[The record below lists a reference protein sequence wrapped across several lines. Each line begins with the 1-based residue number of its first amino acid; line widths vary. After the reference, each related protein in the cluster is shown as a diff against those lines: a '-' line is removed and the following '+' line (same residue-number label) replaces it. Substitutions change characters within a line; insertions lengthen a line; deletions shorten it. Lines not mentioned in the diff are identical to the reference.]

1 MKKIAYIEIDTHAE
15 IALNFMELMNDSKA
29 FSVDY
34 YFSEKIL
41 RFFGFAHNDKLP
53 ENIKKATP
61 ENLIQQLSTDNYQL
75 IIIGTVHRYF
85 NVFEKIAE
93 KFNTSIICHNLNFVK
108 ASNFDLLSSVF
119 KEDFQFRLKLLLKE
133 GLLRKSNVYQ
143 KAKNL
148 LVLDQTLKCNF
159 ILNEA
164 QHNQIKSET
173 LNEDYERSS
182 EESFTFLPIFYT
194 KFSEKPKNETY
205 TIVIPGAVSQKR
217 RDYKSVI
224 KKLKN
229 LELNFDEGEFCR
241 ACPEISGNEKFVEN
255 NLQENGSSVGTT
267 QKIQVIFLGKASGKE
282 LEMLQN
288 FEQSKS
294 ENISIKCFKE
304 KVPQDVFD
312 DYMQKA
318 DVLWCPIQQETEF
331 FSQKEIYGFT
341 KMSGNIGDAVKF
353 GKLAVFPKNYP
364 SKYSFIVPEKG
375 SLGDFLFTR
384 KDVDFS
390 EFSKEKVL
398 QELEKT
404 IFALL

>member
-1 MKKIAYIEIDTHAE
+1 LKKIAYIELDTHAE

-41 RFFGFAHNDKLP
+41 RFFGFAQNDKLP

-75 IIIGTVHRYF
+75 IIIGTAHRYF

-108 ASNFDLLSSVF
+108 ASNFDLLSSIF
-119 KEDFQFRLKLLLKE
+119 KEDFQYRLKLLLKE
-133 GLLRKSNVYQ
+133 GLLRKSKVYE

-148 LVLDQTLKCNF
+148 LVLDRGF
-159 ILNEA
+159 DSA
-164 QHNQIKSET
+164 QPDK
-173 LNEDYERSS
+173 YK
-182 EESFTFLPIFYT
+182 FLPIFYT
-194 KFSEKPKNETY
+194 KFSGKSENETY

-217 RDYKSVI
+217 RDYERVLKSI
-224 KKLKN
+224 KI
-229 LELNFDEGEFCR
+229 FHF
-241 ACPEISGNEKFVEN
+241 PFEI
-255 NLQENGSSVGTT
+255 
-267 QKIQVIFLGKASGKE
+267 IFLGKASGKE
-282 LEMLQN
+282 LEILQN
-288 FEQSKS
+288 FEQSKP
-294 ENISIKCFKE
+294 ENISIKYFTE

-353 GKLAVFPKNYP
+353 GKLAVFPENYP
-364 SKYSFIVPEKG
+364 SKYSFIIPEKG
-375 SLGDFLFTR
+375 SLEDFLFIK

>member
-1 MKKIAYIEIDTHAE
+1 MKKIAYIELDTHAE

-34 YFSEKIL
+34 YFIEKIL
-41 RFFGFAHNDKLP
+41 KTLGLQETD
-53 ENIKKATP
+53 NIKKVSA
-61 ENLIQQLSTDNYQL
+61 ENILQNLSQYQL
-75 IIIGTVHRYF
+75 PNTKYDVVLIGTVHRYF

-108 ASNFDLLSSVF
+108 ASNFDLLSSIF
-119 KEDFQFRLKLLLKE
+119 KEDFQYRLKLLLKE

-148 LVLDQTLKCNF
+148 LVLDRGF
-159 ILNEA
+159 DSA
-164 QHNQIKSET
+164 QPDK
-173 LNEDYERSS
+173 YK
-182 EESFTFLPIFYT
+182 FLPIFYT
-194 KFSEKPKNETY
+194 KFSEKSDNPIFTQ
-205 TIVIPGAVSQKR
+205 VIPGAVSQKR
-217 RDYKSVI
+217 RDYDKVI
-224 KKLKN
+224 KELKN
-229 LELNFDEGEFCR
+229 LELNFDNYEFR
-241 ACPEISGNEKFVEN
+241 RNETFVEN
-255 NLQENGSSVGTT
+255 NLQEKGSSVGTT
-267 QKIQVIFLGKASGKE
+267 QNLEIIFLGKASGKE

-288 FEQSKS
+288 FEKNKPK
-294 ENISIKCFKE
+294 NISIKYFTE
-304 KVPQDVFD
+304 KVPQNVFD

-318 DVLWCPIQQETEF
+318 DILWCPIQQETEF
-331 FSQKEIYGFT
+331 FSQKEIYGIT

-353 GKLAVFPKNYP
+353 GKLAVFPENYP
-364 SKYSFIVPEKG
+364 SKYSFIIPEKG
-375 SLGDFLFTR
+375 SLEDFLFIK

>member
-1 MKKIAYIEIDTHAE
+1 MKKIAYIELDTHAE

-41 RFFGFAHNDKLP
+41 RFFGFAQNDKLP

-108 ASNFDLLSSVF
+108 ASNFDLLSSIF
-119 KEDFQFRLKLLLKE
+119 KEDVQYRLKLLLKE
-133 GLLRKSNVYQ
+133 GLLRKSNVYK

-148 LVLDQTLKCNF
+148 LVLDRGF
-159 ILNEA
+159 DSA
-164 QHNQIKSET
+164 QPDK
-173 LNEDYERSS
+173 YK
-182 EESFTFLPIFYT
+182 FLPIFYT

-205 TIVIPGAVSQKR
+205 TIVISGAVSQKR
-217 RDYKSVI
+217 RDYEKII
-224 KKLKN
+224 KELKN
-229 LELNFDEGEFCR
+229 LELNFDNYEFR
-241 ACPEISGNEKFVEN
+241 RNETFVEN
-255 NLQENGSSVGTT
+255 NLQEKGSSVGTT
-267 QKIQVIFLGKASGKE
+267 QNLEIIFLGKASGKE

-288 FEQSKS
+288 FEQSKP
-294 ENISIKCFKE
+294 ENISIKYFTE
-304 KVPQDVFD
+304 KVPQDIFD

-318 DVLWCPIQQETEF
+318 DILWCPIQQETEF
-331 FSQKEIYGFT
+331 FSQKEIYGVT
-341 KMSGNIGDAVKF
+341 KMSGNIGDAIKY
-353 GKLAVFPKNYP
+353 GKLAVFPENYP
-364 SKYSFIVPEKG
+364 SKYSFIIPEKG
-375 SLGDFLFTR
+375 SLGDFLFTK

>member
-1 MKKIAYIEIDTHAE
+1 MKKIAYIELDTHAE
-15 IALNFMELMNDSKA
+15 IALNFMELMNDSKV

-41 RFFGFAHNDKLP
+41 KTLGLQET
-53 ENIKKATP
+53 ENIKKVTP

-85 NVFEKIAE
+85 NVFEKVAE
-93 KFNTSIICHNLNFVK
+93 QFNTSIICHNLNFVK
-108 ASNFDLLSSVF
+108 VSNFDLLSSIF

-148 LVLDQTLKCNF
+148 LVLDRGF
-159 ILNEA
+159 DSA
-164 QHNQIKSET
+164 QPDK
-173 LNEDYERSS
+173 YK
-182 EESFTFLPIFYT
+182 FLPIFYT
-194 KFSEKPKNETY
+194 KFSGKSENETY

-229 LELNFDEGEFCR
+229 LELNFEESELR
-241 ACPEISGNEKFVEN
+241 RSETFVEN
-255 NLQENGSSVGTT
+255 NLQERGSSVGTT
-267 QKIQVIFLGKASGKE
+267 QKIQVIFLGKAQGKE
-282 LEMLQN
+282 LEMLQD
-288 FEQSKS
+288 FDSS
-294 ENISIKCFKE
+294 TSLRMTNISIKYFTE

-331 FSQKEIYGFT
+331 FSQKEIYGIT

-353 GKLAVFPKNYP
+353 GKSAIFPENYP
-364 SKYSFIVPEKG
+364 SKYSFIIPEKG
-375 SLGDFLFTR
+375 SLGDFLFTK

>member
-1 MKKIAYIEIDTHAE
+1 MKHLNNEFRKLKKIAYIELDTHAE
-15 IALNFMELMNDSKA
+15 IALNFMELMNDSKV

-41 RFFGFAHNDKLP
+41 RFFGFAQNDKLP

-61 ENLIQQLSTDNYQL
+61 ENLIQQLSTANYQL

-108 ASNFDLLSSVF
+108 ASNFDLLSSIF
-119 KEDFQFRLKLLLKE
+119 KEDFQYRLKLLLKE
-133 GLLRKSNVYQ
+133 GLLRKSNVYK

-148 LVLDQTLKCNF
+148 LVLDQTLKCNV

-164 QHNQIKSET
+164 QRN
-173 LNEDYERSS
+173 

-194 KFSEKPKNETY
+194 KFSGKSENETY

-217 RDYKSVI
+217 RDYNKVI
-224 KKLKN
+224 KELKN
-229 LELNFDEGEFCR
+229 LELNFDNYEFR
-241 ACPEISGNEKFVEN
+241 RNETFVEN
-255 NLQENGSSVGTT
+255 TLSEKGSSLGTT
-267 QKIQVIFLGKASGKE
+267 QNLEIIFLGKAQGKE

-288 FEQSKS
+288 FEQNKP
-294 ENISIKCFKE
+294 ENISIKYFKE

-331 FSQKEIYGFT
+331 FSQKEIYGIT

-353 GKLAVFPKNYP
+353 GKLAVFPEDYP
-364 SKYSFIVPEKG
+364 SKYSFIIPEKG
-375 SLGDFLFTR
+375 SLGDFLFTK

>member
-1 MKKIAYIEIDTHAE
+1 MKKIAYIELDTHAE

-41 RFFGFAHNDKLP
+41 KTLGLQET

-108 ASNFDLLSSVF
+108 ASNFDLLSSIF
-119 KEDFQFRLKLLLKE
+119 KEDFQYRLKLLLKE
-133 GLLRKSNVYQ
+133 GLLKKSKVYQ
-143 KAKNL
+143 KSKNL
-148 LVLDQTLKCNF
+148 LVLDQGF
-159 ILNEA
+159 DSA
-164 QHNQIKSET
+164 QPDK
-173 LNEDYERSS
+173 YK
-182 EESFTFLPIFYT
+182 FLPIFFN

-205 TIVIPGAVSQKR
+205 TIVVPGEVSQKR

-229 LELNFDEGEFCR
+229 LELNIEESELR
-241 ACPEISGNEKFVEN
+241 RSETFVEN
-255 NLQENGSSVGTT
+255 NLQEKGSSVGTT
-267 QKIQVIFLGKASGKE
+267 QNLEIIFLGKASGKE
-282 LEMLQN
+282 LEMLQD
-288 FEQSKS
+288 FEQSKP
-294 ENISIKCFKE
+294 ENISIKYFTE
-304 KVPQDVFD
+304 KVPQNVFD

-318 DVLWCPIQQETEF
+318 DILWCPIQQETEF

-353 GKLAVFPKNYP
+353 GKSAIFPENYP
-364 SKYSFIVPEKG
+364 SKYSFIIPEKG
-375 SLGDFLFTR
+375 SLGDFLFIK

>member
-1 MKKIAYIEIDTHAE
+1 MKKIAYIELDTHAE
-15 IALNFMELMNDSKA
+15 IVLNFMELMNDSKA

-41 RFFGFAHNDKLP
+41 KTLGLQET
-53 ENIKKATP
+53 ENKIKSNHQTIFK
-61 ENLIQQLSTDNYQL
+61 QLQTKNYDL

-108 ASNFDLLSSVF
+108 ASNFDLLSSIF
-119 KEDFQFRLKLLLKE
+119 KEDYQFRLKLLLKE
-133 GLLRKSNVYQ
+133 GLLRKSNVYK

-148 LVLDQTLKCNF
+148 LVLDQGFENF
-159 ILNEA
+159 VRKPLVYA
-164 QHNQIKSET
+164 QSDK
-173 LNEDYERSS
+173 YK
-182 EESFTFLPIFYT
+182 FLPIFYT
-194 KFSEKPKNETY
+194 KFSEKPNNPIF

-217 RDYKSVI
+217 RDYERVLKSI
-224 KKLKN
+224 KIFHFP
-229 LELNFDEGEFCR
+229 LE
-241 ACPEISGNEKFVEN
+241 I
-255 NLQENGSSVGTT
+255 
-267 QKIQVIFLGKASGKE
+267 IFLGKAQGKE

-288 FEQSKS
+288 FEQSKP
-294 ENISIKCFKE
+294 ENISIKYFTE

-318 DVLWCPIQQETEF
+318 DILWCPIQQETEF

-341 KMSGNIGDAVKF
+341 KMSGNIGDAIKY
-353 GKLAVFPKNYP
+353 GKSAIFPENYP
-364 SKYSFIVPEKG
+364 SKYSFIIPEKG
-375 SLGDFLFTR
+375 SLEDFLFTK

>member
-1 MKKIAYIEIDTHAE
+1 MKKIACIELDTHAE

-41 RFFGFAHNDKLP
+41 RFFGFAQNDKLP
-53 ENIKKATP
+53 ENINKATP

-108 ASNFDLLSSVF
+108 ASNFHLLSSIF
-119 KEDFQFRLKLLLKE
+119 KEDFKYRLKLLLKE

-148 LVLDQTLKCNF
+148 LVLDRGFENVVRKPLVY
-159 ILNEA
+159 A
-164 QHNQIKSET
+164 QPDK
-173 LNEDYERSS
+173 YK
-182 EESFTFLPIFYT
+182 FLPIFYT
-194 KFSEKPKNETY
+194 KFLEKPKNETY

-217 RDYKSVI
+217 RDYERVLKSI
-224 KKLKN
+224 KIFHFP
-229 LELNFDEGEFCR
+229 LE
-241 ACPEISGNEKFVEN
+241 I
-255 NLQENGSSVGTT
+255 
-267 QKIQVIFLGKASGKE
+267 IFLGKAQGKE

-288 FEQSKS
+288 FEQSKP
-294 ENISIKCFKE
+294 ENISIKYFKE

-353 GKLAVFPKNYP
+353 GKLAVFPENYP
-364 SKYSFIVPEKG
+364 SKYSFIIPEKG
-375 SLGDFLFTR
+375 SLGDFLFTK

>member
-1 MKKIAYIEIDTHAE
+1 MKKIAYIELDTHAE

-41 RFFGFAHNDKLP
+41 RFFGFAQNDKLP

-108 ASNFDLLSSVF
+108 ASNLGLLSSVF
-119 KEDFQFRLKLLLKE
+119 KEDYQYRLKLLLKE
-133 GLLRKSNVYQ
+133 GLLRKSNVYK

-148 LVLDQTLKCNF
+148 LVLDQTLKCNV

-217 RDYKSVI
+217 RDYEKVLNQI
-224 KKLKN
+224 KRFTKN
-229 LELNFDEGEFCR
+229 SHYQF
-241 ACPEISGNEKFVEN
+241 
-255 NLQENGSSVGTT
+255 
-267 QKIQVIFLGKASGKE
+267 IFLGKASGKE

-288 FEQSKS
+288 FEQNKP
-294 ENISIKCFKE
+294 ENISIKYFTE
-304 KVPQDVFD
+304 KVPQNIFD

-318 DVLWCPIQQETEF
+318 NILWCPIQQETEF
-331 FSQKEIYGFT
+331 FSQKEIYGVT
-341 KMSGNIGDAVKF
+341 KMSGNIGDAIKYR
-353 GKLAVFPKNYP
+353 KLAIFPENYP
-364 SKYSFIVPEKG
+364 SKYAFIIPEIDNIEAQLYTQQKH
-375 SLGDFLFTR
+375 LEYDFQ
-384 KDVDFS
+384 
-390 EFSKEKVL
+390 ENFSKEKVL
-398 QELEKT
+398 KQLEKT

>member
-1 MKKIAYIEIDTHAE
+1 MKKIAYIELDTHAE
-15 IALNFMELMNDSKA
+15 IALNFMELMNDSKV

-41 RFFGFAHNDKLP
+41 RFFGFAQNDKLP
-53 ENIKKATP
+53 ENIKKATL

-93 KFNTSIICHNLNFVK
+93 KFNTSIISHNLNFVK
-108 ASNFDLLSSVF
+108 ASSFDLLSSIF
-119 KEDFQFRLKLLLKE
+119 KEDFKYRLKLLLKE

-148 LVLDQTLKCNF
+148 LVLDRGF
-159 ILNEA
+159 DSA
-164 QHNQIKSET
+164 QPDK
-173 LNEDYERSS
+173 YK
-182 EESFTFLPIFYT
+182 FLPIFYT

-205 TIVIPGAVSQKR
+205 TIIIPGAVSQKR
-217 RDYKSVI
+217 RDYEGVLKSI
-224 KKLKN
+224 KIFHFP
-229 LELNFDEGEFCR
+229 LE
-241 ACPEISGNEKFVEN
+241 I
-255 NLQENGSSVGTT
+255 
-267 QKIQVIFLGKASGKE
+267 IFLGKAQGKE
-282 LEMLQN
+282 LEILQN
-288 FEQSKS
+288 FEQSKP
-294 ENISIKCFKE
+294 ENISIKYFRE

-331 FSQKEIYGFT
+331 FSQKEIYGVT

-353 GKLAVFPKNYP
+353 GKLAVFPEDYP
-364 SKYSFIVPEKG
+364 SKYSFIIPEKG
-375 SLGDFLFTR
+375 SLGDFLFTK

>member
-1 MKKIAYIEIDTHAE
+1 MKKIAYIELDTHAE
-15 IALNFMELMNDSKA
+15 IALNFMELMNDSNA

-41 RFFGFAHNDKLP
+41 RFFGFAQNDKLP
-53 ENIKKATP
+53 ENIKKVTP

-75 IIIGTVHRYF
+75 IIIGTAHRYF

-93 KFNTSIICHNLNFVK
+93 KFNTSIICHNLDFVK
-108 ASNFDLLSSVF
+108 ASNFDLLSSIF
-119 KEDFQFRLKLLLKE
+119 KEDFQYRLKLLLKE
-133 GLLRKSNVYQ
+133 GLLKKSKVYQ
-143 KAKNL
+143 KSKNL
-148 LVLDQTLKCNF
+148 LVLDQGF
-159 ILNEA
+159 DSA
-164 QHNQIKSET
+164 QPDK
-173 LNEDYERSS
+173 YK
-182 EESFTFLPIFYT
+182 FLPIFYT

-205 TIVIPGAVSQKR
+205 TIVVPGEVSQKR

-229 LELNFDEGEFCR
+229 LELNIEESELR
-241 ACPEISGNEKFVEN
+241 RSETFVEN
-255 NLQENGSSVGTT
+255 NLQEKGSSVGTT
-267 QKIQVIFLGKASGKE
+267 QNLEIIFLGKASGKE
-282 LEMLQN
+282 LEMLQD
-288 FEQSKS
+288 FEQSKP
-294 ENISIKCFKE
+294 ENISIKYFTE

-353 GKLAVFPKNYP
+353 GKLAVFPENYT
-364 SKYSFIVPEKG
+364 SKYSFIIPEKG
-375 SLGDFLFTR
+375 SLGDFLFTK

>member
-1 MKKIAYIEIDTHAE
+1 MKKIAYIELDTHAE
-15 IALNFMELMNDSKA
+15 IALNFMELMNDSKV

-41 RFFGFAHNDKLP
+41 RFFGFAQNDKLP
-53 ENIKKATP
+53 ENIKKVTP

-108 ASNFDLLSSVF
+108 ASNFDLLSSIF
-119 KEDFQFRLKLLLKE
+119 KEDFKYRLKLLLKE
-133 GLLRKSNVYQ
+133 GLLKKSKVYE

-148 LVLDQTLKCNF
+148 LVLDESLT
-159 ILNEA
+159 NE
-164 QHNQIKSET
+164 NYKT
-173 LNEDYERSS
+173 
-182 EESFTFLPIFYT
+182 LPIF
-194 KFSEKPKNETY
+194 FSLNYEKPRKSIIR
-205 TIVIPGAVSQKR
+205 IVIPGAVSQKR
-217 RDYKSVI
+217 RDYERVLKSI
-224 KKLKN
+224 K
-229 LELNFDEGEFCR
+229 NFRF
-241 ACPEISGNEKFVEN
+241 PSEI
-255 NLQENGSSVGTT
+255 
-267 QKIQVIFLGKASGKE
+267 IFLGKASGKE
-282 LEMLQN
+282 LEMLQD
-288 FEQSKS
+288 FEQNKP
-294 ENISIKCFKE
+294 ENISIKYFTE
-304 KVPQDVFD
+304 KVPQYVFD
-312 DYMQKA
+312 DFMQKA
-318 DVLWCPIQQETEF
+318 DILWCPIQQETEF

-353 GKLAVFPKNYP
+353 GKLAVFPENYP
-364 SKYSFIVPEKG
+364 SKYSFIIPEKG
-375 SLGDFLFTR
+375 SLGDFLFTK

>member
-1 MKKIAYIEIDTHAE
+1 MKKIAYIELDTHAE
-15 IALNFMELMNDSKA
+15 IALNFMELIQDSKA

-41 RFFGFAHNDKLP
+41 RFFGFAQNDKLP

-85 NVFEKIAE
+85 NVFEEVAE

-133 GLLRKSNVYQ
+133 GLLRKSKVYE

-148 LVLDQTLKCNF
+148 LVLDRGF
-159 ILNEA
+159 DSA
-164 QHNQIKSET
+164 QPDK
-173 LNEDYERSS
+173 YK
-182 EESFTFLPIFYT
+182 FLPIFYT
-194 KFSEKPKNETY
+194 KFLEKPKNETY

-217 RDYKSVI
+217 RDYEKVLKSII
-224 KKLKN
+224 K
-229 LELNFDEGEFCR
+229 FHF
-241 ACPEISGNEKFVEN
+241 PFEI
-255 NLQENGSSVGTT
+255 
-267 QKIQVIFLGKASGKE
+267 IFLGKASGKE
-282 LEMLQN
+282 LEMLQD
-288 FEQSKS
+288 FEQSKP
-294 ENISIKCFKE
+294 ENISIKYFKE

-318 DVLWCPIQQETEF
+318 DVLWCSIQQETEF
-331 FSQKEIYGFT
+331 FSQKEIYGIT

-353 GKLAVFPKNYP
+353 GKLAVFPEDYP
-364 SKYSFIVPEKG
+364 SKYSFIIPEKG
-375 SLGDFLFTR
+375 SLGDFLFTK

>member
-1 MKKIAYIEIDTHAE
+1 MKKIAYIELDTHAE
-15 IALNFMELMNDSKA
+15 IALNFMELMNDSKV

-41 RFFGFAHNDKLP
+41 RFFGFAQNDKLP
-53 ENIKKATP
+53 ENIKNATP

-85 NVFEKIAE
+85 NVFEKVAE

-108 ASNFDLLSSVF
+108 VANFDLLSSIF
-119 KEDFQFRLKLLLKE
+119 KEDYQFRLKLLLKE
-133 GLLRKSNVYQ
+133 GLLRKSNVYK

-148 LVLDQTLKCNF
+148 LVLDRGF
-159 ILNEA
+159 DSA
-164 QHNQIKSET
+164 QPDK
-173 LNEDYERSS
+173 YK
-182 EESFTFLPIFYT
+182 FLPIFYT
-194 KFSEKPKNETY
+194 KFSENSDNPIF

-217 RDYKSVI
+217 RDYERVLKSI
-224 KKLKN
+224 K
-229 LELNFDEGEFCR
+229 NFRF
-241 ACPEISGNEKFVEN
+241 PSEI
-255 NLQENGSSVGTT
+255 
-267 QKIQVIFLGKASGKE
+267 IFLGKASGKE

-288 FEQSKS
+288 FEQNKP
-294 ENISIKCFKE
+294 ENISIKYFTE

-353 GKLAVFPKNYP
+353 GKLAVFPENYP
-364 SKYSFIVPEKG
+364 SKYSFIIPEKG
-375 SLGDFLFTR
+375 SLGDFLFTK

>member
-1 MKKIAYIEIDTHAE
+1 MKKIAYIELDTHAE
-15 IALNFMELMNDSKA
+15 IALNFMELMNDSTS

-34 YFSEKIL
+34 YFSKKIL
-41 RFFGFAHNDKLP
+41 RFFGYIQNDKLP

-108 ASNFDLLSSVF
+108 ASNFDLLSSIF
-119 KEDFQFRLKLLLKE
+119 KEDFQYRLKLLLKE
-133 GLLRKSNVYQ
+133 GLLRKSNVYK

-148 LVLDQTLKCNF
+148 LVLDANLANNNYKN
-159 ILNEA
+159 
-164 QHNQIKSET
+164 
-173 LNEDYERSS
+173 
-182 EESFTFLPIFYT
+182 LPIFYT

-217 RDYKSVI
+217 RDYEGILKSI
-224 KKLKN
+224 KIFHFL
-229 LELNFDEGEFCR
+229 F
-241 ACPEISGNEKFVEN
+241 EI
-255 NLQENGSSVGTT
+255 
-267 QKIQVIFLGKASGKE
+267 IFLGKAQGKE
-282 LEMLQN
+282 LEMLQD
-288 FEQSKS
+288 FEQTKP
-294 ENISIKCFKE
+294 ENISIKYFTE
-304 KVPQDVFD
+304 KVPQDIFD

-353 GKLAVFPKNYP
+353 GKLAVFPEDYP
-364 SKYSFIVPEKG
+364 SNYSFIIPEKG
-375 SLGDFLFTR
+375 SLGDFLFIK

>member
-1 MKKIAYIEIDTHAE
+1 MKKIAYIELDTHAE
-15 IALNFMELMNDSKA
+15 IALNFMELMNDSKE
-29 FSVDY
+29 FSMDY

-41 RFFGFAHNDKLP
+41 RFFGFAQNDKLP
-53 ENIKKATP
+53 ENIKKVTP
-61 ENLIQQLSTDNYQL
+61 ENLFQQLSKVNYDL
-75 IIIGTVHRYF
+75 VIIGTVHRYF

-119 KEDFQFRLKLLLKE
+119 KEDYQYRLKLLLKE
-133 GLLRKSNVYQ
+133 GLLRKSEVYQ

-148 LVLDQTLKCNF
+148 LVLDQTLKCNV

-194 KFSEKPKNETY
+194 KFLEKPKNETY
-205 TIVIPGAVSQKR
+205 TIVVPGEVSQKR
-217 RDYKSVI
+217 RDYFELII
-224 KKLKN
+224 KLFNQHLEKN
-229 LELNFDEGEFCR
+229 
-241 ACPEISGNEKFVEN
+241 I
-255 NLQENGSSVGTT
+255 NL
-267 QKIQVIFLGKASGKE
+267 ILLGKARGKE
-282 LEMLQN
+282 LFFVKDVE
-288 FEQSKS
+288 EQLF
-294 ENISIKCFKE
+294 ENISIKYFTE

-318 DVLWCPIQQETEF
+318 DVLWCPIQQETQF
-331 FSQKEIYGFT
+331 LSQKELYGIT
-341 KMSGNIGDAVKF
+341 KMSGNIGDAIKF
-353 GKLAVFPKNYP
+353 GKLAIFPENYP
-364 SKYSFIVPEKG
+364 SKYSFIIPEKG
-375 SLGDFLFTR
+375 SLGDFLFTK

>member
-1 MKKIAYIEIDTHAE
+1 MKKIAYIELDTHAE
-15 IALNFMELMNDSKA
+15 IALNFMELMNDSKEL
-29 FSVDY
+29 SVDY

-41 RFFGFAHNDKLP
+41 RFLGFAQNDKLP

-85 NVFEKIAE
+85 NIFEKVAE

-119 KEDFQFRLKLLLKE
+119 KEDFKYRLKLLLKE
-133 GLLRKSNVYQ
+133 GLLRKSNVYK

-148 LVLDQTLKCNF
+148 LVLDENLT
-159 ILNEA
+159 NE
-164 QHNQIKSET
+164 NYKT
-173 LNEDYERSS
+173 
-182 EESFTFLPIFYT
+182 LPIFYT
-194 KFSEKPKNETY
+194 KFSQKSENEIF

-229 LELNFDEGEFCR
+229 LELNFEESELR
-241 ACPEISGNEKFVEN
+241 RSETFVEN
-255 NLQENGSSVGTT
+255 TLSERGSSVGTT
-267 QKIQVIFLGKASGKE
+267 QNLEIIFLGKASGKE

-288 FEQSKS
+288 FEKNKPK
-294 ENISIKCFKE
+294 NISIKYFTE
-304 KVPQDVFD
+304 KVPQNVFD

-318 DVLWCPIQQETEF
+318 DILWCPIQQETEF
-331 FSQKEIYGFT
+331 FSQKEIYGVT
-341 KMSGNIGDAVKF
+341 KMSGNIGDAIKY
-353 GKLAVFPKNYP
+353 GKLAIFPENYP
-364 SKYSFIVPEKG
+364 SKYAFIIPEIHNIEAQLYTQQKH
-375 SLGDFLFTR
+375 LEYDFQ
-384 KDVDFS
+384 
-390 EFSKEKVL
+390 ENFSKEKVL
-398 QELEKT
+398 KQLEKT

>member
-1 MKKIAYIEIDTHAE
+1 MKKIAYIELDTHAE
-15 IALNFMELMNDSKA
+15 IALNFMELMNDSKE

-41 RFFGFAHNDKLP
+41 RFFGYTQNDKLP

-61 ENLIQQLSTDNYQL
+61 ENLIQQLSTTNYQL

-108 ASNFDLLSSVF
+108 ASNLDLLSSIF
-119 KEDFQFRLKLLLKE
+119 KEDVQFRLKLLLKE
-133 GLLRKSNVYQ
+133 GLLRKSNVYK

-148 LVLDQTLKCNF
+148 LVLDQNLAKGNYKT
-159 ILNEA
+159 
-164 QHNQIKSET
+164 
-173 LNEDYERSS
+173 
-182 EESFTFLPIFYT
+182 LPIFYI
-194 KFSEKPKNETY
+194 KFSENLDNPIF

-217 RDYKSVI
+217 RDYERVLKSI
-224 KKLKN
+224 K
-229 LELNFDEGEFCR
+229 NFRF
-241 ACPEISGNEKFVEN
+241 PFEI
-255 NLQENGSSVGTT
+255 
-267 QKIQVIFLGKASGKE
+267 IFLGKASGKE
-282 LEMLQN
+282 LEMLQD
-288 FEQSKS
+288 FEQSKP
-294 ENISIKCFKE
+294 ENIFIKYFTE

-312 DYMQKA
+312 HYMQKA
-318 DVLWCPIQQETEF
+318 DILWCPIQQETEF
-331 FSQKEIYGFT
+331 FSQKEIYGVT

-353 GKLAVFPKNYP
+353 GKLAVFPENYP
-364 SKYSFIVPEKG
+364 SKYSFIIPEKG
-375 SLGDFLFTR
+375 SLGDFLFTK